1 MIDYQTDYY
10 GWTIEQAELLKTG
23 HWQEIDIE
31 NLIEEVEA
39 MGRSEKRA
47 LESRLSVLITHLLK
61 WQYQPVRRGKSW
73 ELTIKEQR
81 LRIIKILRDNPSLKR
96 EIETCFLD
104 IYPFA
109 VIQAVKETGIDENV
123 FPTVCAW
130 TLEQTLNADFLPD
143 TEDKK

>member
-10 GWTIEQAELLKTG
+10 GWTVEQAKLLKAG
-23 HWQEIDIE
+23 DWQDLDIE

-47 LESRLSVLITHLLK
+47 LESRLAVLITHLLK
-61 WQYQPVRRGKSW
+61 WKYQPVRRGKSW

-81 LRIIKILRDNPSLKR
+81 LRIIKILRDNPSLKP
-96 EIETCFLD
+96 EIESCFLD
-104 IYPFA
+104 VYPFA

-123 FPTVCAW
+123 FPTVCEW
-130 TLEQTLNADFLPD
+130 DLERVLTIEFLP
-143 TEDKK
+143 E

>member
-10 GWTIEQAELLKTG
+10 GWTVEQAELLKAG
-23 HWQEIDIE
+23 DWQDLDIE

-47 LESRLSVLITHLLK
+47 LESRLIVLTTHLLK

-81 LRIIKILRDNPSLKR
+81 LRIGKILRDNPSLRR
-96 EIETCFLD
+96 EVEACFLD
-104 IYPFA
+104 VYPFA
-109 VIQAVKETGIDENV
+109 VIQAVKETGIGEQV
-123 FPTVCAW
+123 FPTDCAW
-130 TLEQTLNADFLPD
+130 KLEQILNIEFLPD
-143 TEDKK
+143 

>member
-96 EIETCFLD
+96 EIEACFLD
-104 IYPFA
+104 TYPFA

-123 FPTVCAW
+123 FPTVCEW
-130 TLEQTLNADFLPD
+130 TLEQALNADFLPN
-143 TEDKK
+143 

>member
-81 LRIIKILRDNPSLKR
+81 LRIVKILRDNPSLKR
-96 EIETCFLD
+96 EIEACFLD
-104 IYPFA
+104 TYPFA

-123 FPTVCAW
+123 FPTVCEW
-130 TLEQTLNADFLPD
+130 TLEQALNADFLPN
-143 TEDKK
+143 